1 MLVSVV
7 RSMEKVHGQ
16 TRDKKNLDLQSH
28 LVPNAGLGSADKH
41 PGLVRTSQG
50 SRLC

>member
-16 TRDKKNLDLQSH
+16 IRDKKNLDLQSH
-28 LVPNAGLGSADKH
+28 LIPNADLGSAGKH
-41 PGLVRTSQG
+41 PSLVRTPQSG
-50 SRLC
+50 RLC